1 MELKGEKISTTRLL
15 EMIDQVKYSYDLYII
30 LKRIPTIFDT
40 EISLLIEKIEKKLK
54 DFINLQE
61 MIYETNNDKFLIPLI
76 FNILKKLCFK
86 SKEKKTRKSNSY
98 EIINKEKNLNLMKSI
113 LDTTYLILTCQ
124 NSNQETIFSALNYIY
139 KHIENPVGNF
149 VIEGNI
155 KINVSNIN

>member
-1 MELKGEKISTTRLL
+1 
-15 EMIDQVKYSYDLYII
+15 MIDHVKYSYDLYII

>member
-1 MELKGEKISTTRLL
+1 
-15 EMIDQVKYSYDLYII
+15 MIDQVKYSYDLYII

-98 EIINKEKNLNLMKSI
+98 EIINNEKNLNLMKSI

>member
-1 MELKGEKISTTRLL
+1 
-15 EMIDQVKYSYDLYII
+15 MIDQVKYSYDLYII

>member
-1 MELKGEKISTTRLL
+1 
-15 EMIDQVKYSYDLYII
+15 
-30 LKRIPTIFDT
+30 
-40 EISLLIEKIEKKLK
+40 
-54 DFINLQE
+54 

-98 EIINKEKNLNLMKSI
+98 EIINNEKNLNLMKSI

>member
-1 MELKGEKISTTRLL
+1 
-15 EMIDQVKYSYDLYII
+15 MIDQVKYSYDLYII

-113 LDTTYLILTCQ
+113 LDTTYLFLTCQ

-139 KHIENPVGNF
+139 KHVENPVGNF

-155 KINVSNIN
+155 KINVSNID

>member
-1 MELKGEKISTTRLL
+1 
-15 EMIDQVKYSYDLYII
+15 MIYQVKYSYDLYII